1 MEYGQGQAECEN
13 AALLLRKTPPGP
25 SELAYNFVVSICDE
39 RKARYHAQ
47 ADVIPP
53 HDVLNTDYECAQS
66 FNSEELGATMSSRWY
81 YQMLMEEFGPVTVEQ
96 LRELFEEGTLGDAD
110 LVRSETDDVWTTVA
124 AVKPSLFA
132 GAGDR
137 PGETTEEIGDLSE
150 LAFEFEDSGP
160 TTRRGAY
167 APELAQDASPV
178 SREPVPGSLKQ
189 SPGLSEADSVA
200 PVSSPRVPA
209 QQQPASDQPGEE
221 WFCES
226 LGQVLGPMSFHEV
239 IELGESGALDARDRV
254 RCGERGLWKTV
265 DCLPR
270 VMRAVAVG
278 RAIVVDPAVMSATT
292 QKRFGDVAS
301 ATLAAATSVPVAP
314 TAEQALQPTAD
325 EPQSAPSVEPAVVQ
339 PQKPETVP
347 PKSRGTNPR
356 PKRRKNAKGE
366 EELLDEIFD
375 DVFSDESP
383 PARSIIAAQ
392 YFAASSSTASAGPS
406 MNNPVQATPP
416 TMSPQNSMTAA
427 YSAPASQESSRAAAA
442 RLTSAAMAAA
452 SASRPSSKSSG
463 SSFEINPATIGI
475 LVAIMLVAAGG
486 WYVWQNG
493 IPGLSGSS
501 NGNGTFDSAG
511 AIKVLQATVDRYKA
525 MGDNPSESEWKEF
538 SEQTSRELSPLFKT
552 VYDQAGATPKGAA
565 CLAATMCMMKIARSK
580 PDNKEFI
587 DKNLAEFES
596 QLALVTK

>member
-1 MEYGQGQAECEN
+1 
-13 AALLLRKTPPGP
+13 
-25 SELAYNFVVSICDE
+25 
-39 RKARYHAQ
+39 
-47 ADVIPP
+47 
-53 HDVLNTDYECAQS
+53 
-66 FNSEELGATMSSRWY
+66 MSSRWY
-81 YQMLMEEFGPVTVEQ
+81 YQMLMEVFGPVTVEQ
-96 LRELFEEGTLGDAD
+96 LRELFDDGTLSDGD
-110 LVRSETDDVWTTVA
+110 LVRSEADDVWTPLA
-124 AVKPSLFA
+124 AVKQSLFA
-132 GAGDR
+132 GSVDR
-137 PGETTEEIGDLSE
+137 LEPAMEEIGDLSE
-150 LAFEFEDSGP
+150 LAFEFEESGP
-160 TTRRGAY
+160 TSRRRAY
-167 APELAQDASPV
+167 TQESAREAIKESP
-178 SREPVPGSLKQ
+178 PVAK
-189 SPGLSEADSVA
+189 A
-200 PVSSPRVPA
+200 PVSGSVVQSPAPVAAIPAPPVASPRVQTPQPPA
-209 QQQPASDQPGEE
+209 NDQPADE

-226 LGQVLGPMSFHEV
+226 LGQVMGPMSFD
-239 IELGESGALDARDRV
+239 ELIQMGESGALDANDRV
-254 RCGERGLWKTV
+254 RCGERGIWKTV

-270 VMRAVAVG
+270 VMRAVAA
-278 RAIVVDPAVMSATT
+278 RSAIHVDPAVVSATT
-292 QKRFGDVAS
+292 QRRLGD
-301 ATLAAATSVPVAP
+301 AAGAAMAHPTEAPVAP
-314 TAEQALQPTAD
+314 VAE
-325 EPQSAPSVEPAVVQ
+325 EPPLPPQIQEPPAAV
-339 PQKPETVP
+339 PQKSKAAKP
-347 PKSRGTNPR
+347 PRKTPR
-356 PKRRKNAKGE
+356 NAKGE

-383 PARSIIAAQ
+383 PARSMTAAQ
-392 YFAASSSTASAGPS
+392 SFAASSSTASAGPS

-463 SSFEINPATIGI
+463 SSFEINPAAIGI

-493 IPGLSGSS
+493 IPGLSGRS

-538 SEQTSRELSPLFKT
+538 AGKASSELSPLFKT

-565 CLAATMCMMKIARSK
+565 CLAATMCLMKIARSR